1 MGHTVTGNAEIEQA
15 LAADIQHRAEALIA
29 LREGQWFERKSL
41 RLSAAKLANVIVAFA
56 NAEGGVI
63 VLGLSN
69 GVVEDVGELNQKDRR
84 ALEQAGALMC
94 EPPVRARISELQCL
108 GDNGDTRTLL
118 ICTVPVGETVHET
131 VAGDCY
137 LRVSDSTIKQDSQQT
152 QELRFDKGN
161 QKYEATRALEATID
175 DLDHDLLGNY
185 ATALGSDEPYRLL
198 EDRTLSRGKRLTVS
212 AVLLF
217 AKKPTRF
224 YPNALV
230 RVTRYQG
237 RQRTYGA
244 DQRIVEDAMFEQ
256 SIPRQILEAQKKIRE
271 LQPTRNALNTD
282 TGMFENVP
290 LVPEDAWLEGLVN
303 AVVHRSY
310 SLDGDH
316 IHVDIFDDRIEITSP
331 GRFPGTVSL
340 ENVEKIRRFARN
352 QRIVRVCFDMKICK
366 EMGEGIKR
374 IFKEMRDADLDDPL
388 YKQTATSVTLTLSA
402 EPRHRLLDRAYRSE
416 VAEVLAALRGTER
429 LSSGELAAVL
439 RPRSRQ
445 WVIDLL
451 QAMESAQLIEWHGKS
466 KKDPRAYWALPPS
479 G

>member
-1 MGHTVTGNAEIEQA
+1 M
-15 LAADIQHRAEALIA
+15 
-29 LREGQWFERKSL
+29 
-41 RLSAAKLANVIVAFA
+41 AFA
-56 NAEGGVI
+56 NAEGGVV
-63 VLGLSN
+63 VLGLYD
-69 GVVEDVGELNQKDRR
+69 GFVEDIADLSQKNRR
-84 ALEQAGALMC
+84 ALEQAAALMC
-94 EPPVRARISELQCL
+94 EPPVRARLSELECVA
-108 GDNGDTRTLL
+108 DNGDTRTLL

-137 LRVSDSTIKQDSQQT
+137 LRVSDSTIKQDSKQT

-175 DLDHDLLGNY
+175 DLDHVFLDNY
-185 ATALGSDEPYRLL
+185 ATALGSDEPYHLL
-198 EDRTLSRGKRLTVS
+198 EDRTLSRGQRLTVS

-244 DQRIVEDAMFEQ
+244 DQRIVDDTMFEQ
-256 SIPRQILEAQKKIRE
+256 SIPWQILEAQKKIRE
-271 LQPTRNALNTD
+271 LQPTRNALNTE
-282 TGMFENVP
+282 TGLFEDFP

-340 ENVEKIRRFARN
+340 DNVETIRRFARN

-388 YKQTATSVTLTLSA
+388 YKQTAISVTLSA
-402 EPRHRLLDRAYRSE
+402 EPRHRLLDRAYHSE
-416 VAEVLAALRGTER
+416 AAEVLAALRGSER

-451 QAMESAQLIEWHGKS
+451 QAMESAHLIEWHGKS
-466 KKDPRAYWALPPS
+466 KKDPRAYWSLPPS

>member
-1 MGHTVTGNAEIEQA
+1 MSNADIDRALNAEVP
-15 LAADIQHRAEALIA
+15 DRANALIA
-29 LREGQWFERKSL
+29 LREGQWYDRKSL
-41 RLSAAKLANVIVAFA
+41 SISGVKLAESIVGFA

-63 VLGLSN
+63 VLGLRD
-69 GVVEDVGELNQKDRR
+69 GIVEDIDKLSSKDRR
-84 ALEQAGALMC
+84 ALEQAATLLC
-94 EPPVRARISELQCL
+94 DPPVRARHSELACI
-108 GDNGDTRTLL
+108 DANGNGRTLL
-118 ICTVPVGETVHET
+118 VLHIPAGETVHET

-137 LRVSDSTIKQDSQQT
+137 LRVADSTLRQSSLQT

-161 QKYEATRALEATID
+161 QHYETTRCHDATLD
-175 DLDHDLLGNY
+175 DLDHDLLSNY
-185 ATALGSDEPYRLL
+185 ASSLGSTEPHQVL
-198 EDRTLSRGKRLTVS
+198 EDRTLSRGQRLTVS

-217 AKKPTRF
+217 GKRPTRF

-237 RQRTYGA
+237 RERTVGA
-244 DQRIVEDAMFEQ
+244 DQRIVDDVMFEEA
-256 SIPRQILEAQKKIRE
+256 IPRLILNAQKKIRE
-271 LQPTRNALNTD
+271 LQPTRNALNVETA
-282 TGMFENVP
+282 TFEDVP

-331 GRFPGTVSL
+331 GRFPGAVSL
-340 ENVEKIRRFARN
+340 DNVEAIRRFARN

-388 YKQTATSVTLTLSA
+388 YQQTSMSVTLTLSA
-402 EPRHRLLDRAYRSE
+402 EPRHRLLDKIYHSE
-416 VAEVLAALRGTER
+416 AAEVLAALRSTQR
-429 LSSGELAAVL
+429 LSTGELADRL

-451 QAMESAQLIEWHGKS
+451 QAMRSARLIDWHGKS
-466 KKDPRAYWALPPS
+466 KKDPRAYWSLPDTR
-479 G
+479 